1 MRHRR
6 WAHRG
11 KWSARGL
18 ALCVGAACAAW
29 PLSGRSYPLDLWVS
43 YQGFYAAAGLLAAV
57 GLLAVRRWRPAAVCL
72 AAAVFGLW
80 PLVEGRAWSRPA
92 VDLSAPPAP
101 GTVRVVSFNIG
112 PENPLW
118 REDLARVLS
127 WRPDL
132 IVLIEI
138 PVPLNRHVNRRT
150 LGELDGWNRE
160 HRRWVDGLA
169 SPGFVL
175 TREELERLPTP
186 GVAFG
191 ERDLLL
197 CSVGGGGGWL
207 ASLAH
212 PHSPRTAERWRL
224 GNEIWARASAELGD
238 RAASGRPVVVGADL
252 NSAPA
257 GSRVRAA
264 RRAGLR
270 MAKPLTG
277 GWGSFPA
284 AWPGPA
290 RVQLDDLWVSRG
302 VEVVAWSSVE
312 PLGSDH
318 RAIVADL
325 RIGGAP

>member
-1 MRHRR
+1 
-6 WAHRG
+6 
-11 KWSARGL
+11 
-18 ALCVGAACAAW
+18 V
-29 PLSGRSYPLDLWVS
+29 
-43 YQGFYAAAGLLAAV
+43 
-57 GLLAVRRWRPAAVCL
+57 VCL
-72 AAAVFGLW
+72 AAALFGLW

-186 GVAFG
+186 GTPQPGAT
-191 ERDLLL
+191 
-197 CSVGGGGGWL
+197 GGPPAAPPPPAGPPRRKSPGTRPTGR
-207 ASLAH
+207 AGRTGPTAAM
-212 PHSPRTAERWRL
+212 PRTPRPRT
-224 GNEIWARASAELGD
+224 GRARAPTTCLDGPIAGD
-238 RAASGRPVVVGADL
+238 ARPIL
-252 NSAPA
+252 
-257 GSRVRAA
+257 AA
-264 RRAGLR
+264 RTGAG
-270 MAKPLTG
+270 ATKKG
-277 GWGSFPA
+277 GPFRPALGACFRNDQSFA
-284 AWPGPA
+284 CSEA
-290 RVQLDDLWVSRG
+290 RRKIPIPPPPI
-302 VEVVAWSSVE
+302 WSA
-312 PLGSDH
+312 L
-318 RAIVADL
+318 
-325 RIGGAP
+325 